1 MQTASEKGMGHP
13 KKSTVQWSTTQL
25 TVSFGTAL
33 TSNGGLQ
40 TARWQLYY
48 IYIYC
53 SLIYNTF
60 LVHPL
65 PAFELEEGAKIQA
78 HPLN

>member
-1 MQTASEKGMGHP
+1 
-13 KKSTVQWSTTQL
+13 
-25 TVSFGTAL
+25 
-33 TSNGGLQ
+33 
-40 TARWQLYY
+40 
-48 IYIYC
+48 
-53 SLIYNTF
+53 LIYNTF